1 MKHSRKLV
9 GKKPHLNG
17 AHHRAQGQLKVN
29 TDGSFIP
36 DTLQG
41 SWGFIIRDHEGEAI
55 LAGAGRLIAVSDAL
69 TAETAACQSALQVA
83 SDHGIS
89 RIQLEVDSSVLKQA
103 LLSPSMDLA
112 SCGMM
117 IMDTRFSL
125 REHFVCSGI
134 SSIPRA
140 CNSVSH
146 ELAKVA
152 MCWDSGDLHV
162 WANRLPEF
170 VKTLVAHDLVE
181 PVFPIS
187 RS

>member
-1 MKHSRKLV
+1 MKHSSKLV
-9 GKKPHLNG
+9 GRKLATPKWSAPP
-17 AHHRAQGQLKVN
+17 QGQLKIN

-36 DTLQG
+36 NTLQG
-41 SWGFIIRDHEGEAI
+41 SWGFI

-69 TAETAACQSALQVA
+69 TAETAACQNALQVA
-83 SDHGIS
+83 SDYGIS

-103 LLSPSMDLA
+103 LLSPTMDLA

-117 IMDTRFSL
+117 IMDTRFLL

-140 CNSVSH
+140 CNSMSH

-152 MCWDSGDLHV
+152 MCWDPSDLHV
-162 WANRLPEF
+162 
-170 VKTLVAHDLVE
+170 
-181 PVFPIS
+181 
-187 RS
+187 